1 MQTFKFEAVNKDGQV
16 VKDLIDA
23 LSIEDAS
30 EKIRN
35 KDCYPTRIR
44 PLKSKENGKTKPKKG
59 KGKKSFLEF
68 ELSIG
73 KVKTKQI
80 NTFTR
85 QLSTLLNAGVTIVQS
100 LTILQ
105 SQAKK
110 GLFKKILRQTIE
122 DIQGGD
128 TLSKSMS
135 KHPKAF
141 DKLYVNVIN
150 AGEIGGALDVILARL
165 ATYREK
171 MQRLKQK
178 IIGSMTYPVAVV
190 VIALAILSGIL
201 MFIIPQFAKMF
212 DEMEISL
219 PMLTLGLVNVSNFM
233 VHQWYTIFGIP
244 VAIFIVYK
252 LIGKIKR
259 CRLIIDRLKFKIP
272 VFGNLINKSVVSKFV
287 RTLSTLTSS
296 GVPILESLKNVKEV
310 SGNMAMTKAIEHIH
324 DSVREGESIAKP
336 LRESNV
342 CDAIVVNM
350 IEIGE
355 QSGELDKMLSKVADN
370 YDSEIDAA
378 VEAMISLIEP
388 IMIVFLGGAVGT
400 IVIALFMPLIKLMD
414 AF

>member
-1 MQTFKFEAVNKDGQV
+1 
-16 VKDLIDA
+16 
-23 LSIEDAS
+23 
-30 EKIRN
+30 
-35 KDCYPTRIR
+35 
-44 PLKSKENGKTKPKKG
+44 
-59 KGKKSFLEF
+59 
-68 ELSIG
+68 
-73 KVKTKQI
+73 
-80 NTFTR
+80 
-85 QLSTLLNAGVTIVQS
+85 
-100 LTILQ
+100 LTILH
-105 SQAKK
+105 SQTKK
-110 GLFKKILRQTIE
+110 GLFKKILSQIIE

-219 PMLTLGLVNVSNFM
+219 PVLTLGLVNVSNFM

-244 VAIFIVYK
+244 IAVLIVYK
-252 LIGKIKR
+252 LIGKIRR

-296 GVPILESLKNVKEV
+296 GVPILESLKNVKDV
-310 SGNMAMTKAIEHIH
+310 SGNAAMTNAIEHIH
-324 DSVREGESIAKP
+324 DSVREGETIAKP
-336 LRESNV
+336 LRESKV
-342 CDAIVVNM
+342 CDGIVVNM

-370 YDSEIDAA
+370 YDNEIDAA
-378 VEAMISLIEP
+378 VETMISLIEP